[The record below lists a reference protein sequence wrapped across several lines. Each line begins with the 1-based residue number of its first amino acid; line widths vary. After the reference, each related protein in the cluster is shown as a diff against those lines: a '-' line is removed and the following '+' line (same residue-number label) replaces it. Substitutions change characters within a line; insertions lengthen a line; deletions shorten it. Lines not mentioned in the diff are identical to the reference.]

1 MGKIRLAGLVN
12 DSIVDGPG
20 LRLAIFTQGCAHH
33 CPECHNAHTHDFAGG
48 YEEDIDQIVK
58 MALTNP
64 LLSGITLT
72 GGDPF
77 YQVDACLELVY
88 KLSGRGLN
96 LLAYTGFTWEQLE
109 EMRKTNENLNRLL
122 HELDV
127 IIDGPYQKEERDL
140 SLRFRGSKNQRIIDV
155 KQTINQHHLVT
166 LNW

>member
-1 MGKIRLAGLVN
+1 MGKIRIAGLVN

-33 CPECHNAHTHDFAGG
+33 CPECHNEHTHDFHGG
-48 YEEDIDQIVK
+48 YDEDIDQIVK

-109 EMRKTNENLNRLL
+109 EMRKTNDNLNRLL

-127 IIDGPYQKEERDL
+127 VIDGPYQKEERDL

-155 KQTINQHHLVT
+155 KQTMNQHHLVT

>member
-33 CPECHNAHTHDFAGG
+33 CPECHNAHTHDFEGG

-58 MALTNP
+58 MALNNP

-127 IIDGPYQKEERDL
+127 VIDGPYQKEERDL

-155 KQTINQHHLVT
+155 KQTMNQHHLVT